1 MVTAAKFQ
9 EAFLSDACAAKTQ
22 VLDDN
27 RVNRWKLGELL
38 NAFMELEEL
47 RTACSVI
54 SDKELDLLVNVELRD
69 LCSDSRELVANSLFV
84 ALEGQTY
91 RAEENI
97 HEAVNKG
104 ALAVI
109 AEGVTPGFSFYRKAC
124 SADRIPLIK
133 LPRLHERLSRIAS
146 VFLNIKKT
154 MSVFG
159 VTGTNGKTTCAWM
172 LAKAHASFDESAAVV
187 GTLGYGILR
196 TDGDSELQS
205 TGMTTPDAVKT
216 QRILAE
222 LACLDCSVVAM
233 EVSSHALSQWRVAA
247 VDIKTAIFT
256 NLSHDHLD
264 YHSSME
270 EYAAAKIKLFKMDS
284 VKYAVINL
292 DDPYAHKFISN
303 LNPRATYLTYSTSDE
318 KADVRALRA
327 EFNIG
332 GIATQIHTPIG
343 ELDLNLNLIGRFNL
357 SNALAVIAGLLSNG
371 KTLEQVA
378 SVMQVLSPPPGRAQ
392 RIGLRDSAAGEVSI
406 GEEDIVAVVDFAHTP
421 DALKNILQALKEHC
435 VGELWC
441 VFGCGGD
448 RDKLKRAEMARV
460 AELEADRVVVTRDNS
475 RSEDPAEIFADICQG
490 FSADFPVEI
499 EPERKQ
505 AINNAVLRAG
515 AGDVVLIAG
524 KGHEQFI
531 DEAGKRIPFLDAEQ
545 VRVALELRMGCAA

>member
-1 MVTAAKFQ
+1 MVTAPKFQ
-9 EAFLSDACAAKTQ
+9 EIFLGGACAAEMQ
-22 VLDDN
+22 ALVGGQ
-27 RVNRWKLGELL
+27 VNRWKLGALL
-38 NAFMELEEL
+38 NAFMEIEEL
-47 RTACSVI
+47 RTACSAI
-54 SDKELDLLVNVELRD
+54 SDKELDLLADVELLD
-69 LCSDSRELVANSLFV
+69 LCSDSRELVAGSLFV
-84 ALEGQTY
+84 ALEGQIY
-91 RAEENI
+91 RAEDTI
-97 HEAVNKG
+97 VEAVNKG

-109 AEGVTPGFSFYRKAC
+109 AEGVAPRFGFYSNAC

-133 LPRLHERLSRIAS
+133 LPRLNERLSRIAS
-146 VFLNIKKT
+146 IFLNSKKT
-154 MSVFG
+154 MDVFG

-187 GTLGYGILR
+187 GTLGYGLLGV
-196 TDGDSELQS
+196 DGDSELQS
-205 TGMTTPDAVKT
+205 TGMTTPDAIKT

-222 LACLDCSVVAM
+222 LASMDCSVVAM

-264 YHSSME
+264 YHSSMD
-270 EYAAAKIKLFKMDS
+270 EYAAAKIELFKMNS

-292 DDPYAHKFISN
+292 DDPYAHRFISS
-303 LNPRATYLTYSTSDE
+303 LNPRATYLTYSTGNE
-318 KADVRALRA
+318 KADVRALKA

-332 GIATQIHTPIG
+332 GIFAQIHTPIG

-371 KTLEQVA
+371 KTLEQIAVA
-378 SVMQVLSPPPGRAQ
+378 IQLLSPPPGRAQ
-392 RIGLRDSAAGEVSI
+392 RIGLRKSTAGEVSV

-421 DALKNILQALKEHC
+421 DALKNILRALKEHC

-475 RSEDPAEIFADICQG
+475 RSEDPAAIFADICQG

-505 AINNAVLRAG
+505 AICNAVLGAG

-545 VRVALELRMGCAA
+545 VRLALELRMGRAA